1 MYLIY
6 GGFNCGNQFQFI
18 FICFRLCWW
27 VEEKFKKKFKS
38 QIGKCW
44 KRGKTGMTKLLLVLV
59 SNSDWLR
66 GCRGFFETN
75 QSASKAKPKKSQIT
89 LNTQL
94 KCPSL
99 VFWQNN
105 PEEGKL
111 SSSSVNKALAELIT
125 VDLLK
130 R

>member
-1 MYLIY
+1 
-6 GGFNCGNQFQFI
+6 
-18 FICFRLCWW
+18 
-27 VEEKFKKKFKS
+27 
-38 QIGKCW
+38 
-44 KRGKTGMTKLLLVLV
+44 MTKLPLVLV
-59 SNSDWLR
+59 ANSDWLR

-75 QSASKAKPKKSQIT
+75 QSASKAKPKKSRIT

-111 SSSSVNKALAELIT
+111 SSSSVNKALAELTT

>member
-1 MYLIY
+1 MYLY

-27 VEEKFKKKFKS
+27 VEETFKKKFKS

-44 KRGKTGMTKLLLVLV
+44 KRGKTRMTKLLLVLV

-99 VFWQNN
+99 VFCQNN
-105 PEEGKL
+105 PEQGKL
-111 SSSSVNKALAELIT
+111 SSSSVNKALAELST

>member
-1 MYLIY
+1 MLKARENASDQVAI
-6 GGFNCGNQFQFI
+6 GFSIEFW
-18 FICFRLCWW
+18 L
-27 VEEKFKKKFKS
+27 VERMPRVF
-38 QIGKCW
+38 
-44 KRGKTGMTKLLLVLV
+44 L
-59 SNSDWLR
+59 
-66 GCRGFFETN
+66 
-75 QSASKAKPKKSQIT
+75 ASKAKPKKSRIS

-111 SSSSVNKALAELIT
+111 SSSSVNKALAELST

>member
-1 MYLIY
+1 
-6 GGFNCGNQFQFI
+6 
-18 FICFRLCWW
+18 
-27 VEEKFKKKFKS
+27 
-38 QIGKCW
+38 
-44 KRGKTGMTKLLLVLV
+44 MTKLPLVLV
-59 SNSDWLR
+59 ANSDWLR
-66 GCRGFFETN
+66 GCCGFFETN
-75 QSASKAKPKKSQIT
+75 QSASKAKPKKPRIT

-105 PEEGKL
+105 LEEGKL
-111 SSSSVNKALAELIT
+111 SSSSVNKALAELTT

>member
-1 MYLIY
+1 
-6 GGFNCGNQFQFI
+6 
-18 FICFRLCWW
+18 
-27 VEEKFKKKFKS
+27 
-38 QIGKCW
+38 
-44 KRGKTGMTKLLLVLV
+44 MTKLPLVLV

-75 QSASKAKPKKSQIT
+75 QSASKAKPKKSWIT
-89 LNTQL
+89 LNTQM
-94 KCPSL
+94 KFSSL
-99 VFWQNN
+99 VFCQNN

-111 SSSSVNKALAELIT
+111 SSSSVNKALAELST